1 MKIALH
7 SLSFTTKMLLLIL
20 VILICTTVAFML
32 LTQYEVEKIMWNTI
46 TSSVHDM
53 RKLIT
58 LYVENEYRSLLF
70 HKEYALNRYKEQLKN
85 VTELVISDIDY
96 YHTQYIKGVFSEQDA
111 KAFALESLENFRY
124 GNNDY
129 FYIYNTDLVAISHPD
144 PKIKGTDMTEYQD
157 VRGNYPLKMIKDNV
171 YKTGSC
177 FESFWYIRLDE
188 SKPVEKLSYNYYF
201 KPWNWIVGT
210 GVYIDD
216 IDKDIESKREEI
228 LSEFRKTFSKIRIG
242 ENGYFFIFNEN
253 HIVLV
258 HPTMEGV
265 DFADVDEPGM
275 GIEHWE
281 HLVEASKNPDI
292 PYIYFWDKP
301 GYEGINKFKKIAYV
315 DFFEPLD
322 WYIASAFYIDEMKEP
337 SRRIFQRELLITLA
351 ALLIASVVTFF
362 IVHHFTK
369 PVKTLTA
376 HARQLT
382 ENNFGI
388 TDSTDLLHLTTR
400 SHDEMGHLAETF
412 ISMERTLQ
420 KYITD
425 LKLTTAANEKI
436 RSELRIAHEIQMSM
450 LPQTFPAFPDR
461 NEIDIYALLEPAKE
475 VGGDLYDFFFID
487 DEHLCFLIGD
497 VSDKGVP
504 AALFMARSKS
514 LIRATSMLL
523 KREQSGIPSPSEIIS
538 EVNTELYRDN
548 EHCMFVTL
556 LLGILNVNNGHILL
570 TSAGHNLPYLLKE
583 DQIELIELPHKTPLG
598 LRRKVEYTSENL
610 ILSDHQS
617 IFLYTDGI
625 TEAANKKDELFGEN
639 KLEKTLRTQ
648 SNSPPNEILKMII
661 KEVHEF
667 AEGTPQSD
675 DITMLAIQYFGNN
688 REE

>member
-1 MKIALH
+1 MKITLR

-20 VILICTTVAFML
+20 IILMCTTISFML
-32 LTQYEVEKIMWNTI
+32 FTQYEVEKIMWNTV
-46 TSSVHDM
+46 TASVHDM
-53 RKLIT
+53 RRLIS
-58 LYVENEYRSLLF
+58 LYVENEYRGLLF

-85 VTELVISDIDY
+85 VTGLVISDIDY
-96 YHTQYIKGVFSEQDA
+96 YHSLYEKGVLSEQDA
-111 KAFALESLENFRY
+111 KAFALESVENFRY

-144 PKIKGTDMTEYQD
+144 PLIKDSDMTEYQD
-157 VRGNYPLKMIKDNV
+157 VKGNYPLKMIRDNV

-177 FESFWYIRLDE
+177 FESFWYIRLNE
-188 SKPVEKLSYNYYF
+188 SKPVEKLTYNYYF
-201 KPWNWIVGT
+201 KPWNWIIGT

-216 IDKDIESKREEI
+216 IDKDIESKLEEI

-242 ENGYFFIFNEN
+242 ENGYFFIFNNN
-253 HIVLV
+253 HIILV

-265 DFADVDEPGM
+265 DFADIHESGM

-281 HLVEASKNPDI
+281 HLVEASKNPDT
-292 PYIYFWDKP
+292 PYIYLWDKP
-301 GYEGINKFKKIAYV
+301 GYEENYKFKKIAYV
-315 DFFEPLD
+315 DFFEPLN
-322 WYIASAFYIDEMKEP
+322 WYIVSSFYIDEMKEP
-337 SRRIFQRELLITLA
+337 SRRIFHRELFITLA
-351 ALLIASVVTFF
+351 ALLLGFTVTFF
-362 IVHHFTK
+362 IVRRFTK
-369 PVKTLTA
+369 PVKILTS

-388 TDSTDLLHLTTR
+388 TDSTELSRLTKF

-420 KYITD
+420 QYITD

-450 LPQTFPAFPDR
+450 LSRTFPAFPERD
-461 NEIDIYALLEPAKE
+461 EIDIYALLEPAKE

-487 DEHLCFLIGD
+487 NDHLCFLIGD

-523 KREQSGIPSPSEIIS
+523 KKGQTGIPSPAEIIS
-538 EVNTELYRDN
+538 EVNLELYRDN
-548 EHCMFVTL
+548 EHCMFLTL
-556 LLGILNVNNGHILL
+556 LLGILNVTTGHISL
-570 TSAGHNLPYLLKE
+570 TNAGHNTPYLLKE
-583 DQIELIELPHKTPLG
+583 NQIELIELPHKTPLG
-598 LRRKVEYTSENL
+598 LRENIQYTSEEL
-610 ILSDHQS
+610 MLSDRQS

-625 TEAANKKDELFGEN
+625 TEAINKKDELFGEK
-639 KLEKTLRTQ
+639 KLEKTLRIQ
-648 SNSPPNEILKMII
+648 SDSSPNVVLKMII
-661 KEVHEF
+661 KEVHKF
-667 AEGTPQSD
+667 ADGTPQSD
-675 DITMLAIQYFGNN
+675 DITMLAIQYFSNK